1 MLRRATFAAL
11 IALVACGG
19 VTVKQTVSQG
29 PPIPARVVAVYPFGL
44 RWKAPAYRSY
54 ELAMDEVSTVLAGGD
69 LGAIGP
75 TEFQVRSYESDA
87 LFGATSLA
95 SVLAPWGLRP
105 ENVLAL
111 RGWAERREA
120 RGVEVLYDTNGK
132 PIGQRKNAE
141 VKVVVHEELLGP
153 SGGGLVAEAWAEV
166 PVDPFADH
174 PSYDP
179 DPELHRWV
187 GKLTQTVLAAAA
199 ERLQT
204 VPQVADLGVDLTL
217 DPRDEEA
224 FELPGR
230 PALATLLAGVQPL
243 DKEAARLDRLL
254 YFDPDLPAK
263 QIELFER
270 LPQGLYVKGVRSETA
285 AKAGLMAGDLIV
297 AVHGETAAG
306 EQTLRRWLSLSAP
319 GQPVELTVLRA
330 ADHVAIHLPA
340 PPR

>member
-1 MLRRATFAAL
+1 
-11 IALVACGG
+11 
-19 VTVKQTVSQG
+19 
-29 PPIPARVVAVYPFGL
+29 
-44 RWKAPAYRSY
+44 
-54 ELAMDEVSTVLAGGD
+54 
-69 LGAIGP
+69 
-75 TEFQVRSYESDA
+75 
-87 LFGATSLA
+87 
-95 SVLAPWGLRP
+95 
-105 ENVLAL
+105 VLAL